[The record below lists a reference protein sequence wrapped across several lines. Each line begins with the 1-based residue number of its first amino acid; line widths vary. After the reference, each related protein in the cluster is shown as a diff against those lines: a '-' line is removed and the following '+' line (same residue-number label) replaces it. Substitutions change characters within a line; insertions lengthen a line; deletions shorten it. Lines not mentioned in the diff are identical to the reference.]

1 MPTRPWVVDS
11 RTMHVF
17 SSDTVPRTTG
27 YPEAYLGNK
36 VQNQMGKSC
45 CFGGQMDFESS
56 GDSES

>member
-1 MPTRPWVVDS
+1 MGGRQQH
-11 RTMHVF
+11 HVF
-17 SSDTVPRTTG
+17 SPDIVPKISG
-27 YPEAYLGNK
+27 YHETYLENK